1 MRFGILGPL
10 LVRAGG
16 TAIDV
21 PGARARVLL
30 AALLLRTGQAVP
42 ADTLAEI
49 VWDGSPPGGSATTLR
64 SHVMRLRRVLGPAAG
79 SRLVTRY
86 PGYLVEADADE
97 VDLLCFT
104 AKCREGRAA
113 AQNAEWKRAA
123 ALLAEALELW
133 RGEPLADI
141 PSQILHQEE
150 VPRLEQARLQAL
162 EWRADADLHLGR
174 HDEMV
179 PGLREL
185 TTRYPFRER
194 FHAQLM
200 LALYRCGRQHE
211 ALAVYQAARQI
222 LVGELGSEPG
232 PELTRMHQQILH
244 GDPRLAAPEP
254 VVAVPAGGRVVVVP
268 RELPRPVGHFTG
280 RTRELAALTALLDQA
295 GDGPAASVVISA
307 VDGTAGVGK
316 TALAVQWAQ
325 QTADRFPD
333 GQLYVN
339 LRGYDPDQPAQAGDV
354 LARFLRSLGLP
365 SEDIPPEPDERA
377 VRYRSM
383 LAGRKMLILLDNAA
397 DAGQVRLLLPGTPG
411 CMTVVTSR
419 DALTGLVTRD
429 GAARLDLDL
438 LPLADSIG
446 LLRELVG
453 VRIDEDRHAAEALA
467 KVCCQLP
474 LALRGAAE
482 LAAARPAV
490 TLASLVAELSDQQR
504 RLDLLDAGGDPRTA
518 VRAVFSWS
526 YEHLEAETARSFR
539 LAGLHPG
546 PELDRCTLAALA
558 GTTVEQADHALGVL
572 ARAHLIQLARP
583 GRYGMHDLLR
593 GYARS
598 LAAAQ
603 DGPDEQ
609 RAALTGLFDYY
620 LHTAVA
626 AVGIAFPAER
636 HRLPRVPPPQVKTP
650 VPADE
655 AAALAWL
662 DAERAT
668 LVAITEPM
676 AEHGWLWHAI
686 SMSAV
691 LFRYLETGFYPE
703 ALTVHGNARRAARQV
718 GDLAAEGN
726 TLNNLGVIELRQ
738 GRYQRAADH
747 LEQALVLLG
756 EADGNTQARAL
767 SNLGFVEFLQGR
779 CRPAR
784 GHLQRALILW
794 RQFGDQAGEARTLAS
809 LGTVDLREGR
819 YESATR
825 HLQRSL
831 ALCGKTGDR
840 GCEARALGLLG
851 EADLR
856 RGRCQQAAGH
866 LQQALALFRDLSD
879 QISETDILA
888 TLGLTSLRLGDY
900 AQADGYLTE
909 ALALCGET
917 GDLSSQASTFNALGE
932 LLLATKCFAESR
944 TRYVAGLDAA
954 TRAGEEYEKA
964 RAHDGLARA
973 YHASDDPGRARRHW
987 QEALAIYNALGTPE
1001 ADQVRTQLDV
1011 IGNSVGCKLH
1021 TWKDPAGGLGTT

>member
-10 LVRAGG
+10 QVRAGNA
-16 TAIDV
+16 AIDV

-42 ADTLAEI
+42 ADTLAEM
-49 VWDGSPPGGSATTLR
+49 VWDGSPPGGAAATLR
-64 SHVMRLRRVLGPAAG
+64 SHVMRLRRVLGPQAG

-86 PGYLVEADADE
+86 PGYLVEADAEE

-113 AQNAEWKRAA
+113 AQNAEWERAA

-141 PSQILHQEE
+141 PSQTLQREE
-150 VPRLEQARLQAL
+150 VPRLEHARLQAL

-185 TTRYPFRER
+185 TAGYPFRER

-211 ALAVYQAARQI
+211 ALAVYQAARRI

-232 PELTRMHQQILH
+232 PELRRMHQQILH

-254 VVAVPAGGRVVVVP
+254 VVALPAVGRVVVVP

-280 RTRELAALTALLDQA
+280 RTRELAALTALLDRA
-295 GDGPAASVVISA
+295 GDGLATSVVISA
-307 VDGTAGVGK
+307 IDGTAGVGK
-316 TALAVQWAQ
+316 TALAVQWAH
-325 QTADRFPD
+325 QTADWFPD

-339 LRGYDPDQPAQAGDV
+339 LRGYDPDQPARAGDV
-354 LARFLRSLGLP
+354 LAGFLRSLGLP
-365 SEDIPPEPDERA
+365 SQDIPPEADERA

-453 VRIDEDRHAAEALA
+453 VRVDDDHHAAEALA

-526 YEHLEAETARSFR
+526 YEHLDADTARSFR

-546 PELDRCTLAALA
+546 PELDRCTLAALSA
-558 GTTVEQADHALGVL
+558 TTAEQADHMLGVL
-572 ARAHLIQLARP
+572 ARGHLIQLARP

-598 LAAAQ
+598 LAAVQ

-620 LHTAVA
+620 LHAAVA

-636 HRLPRVPPPQVKTP
+636 HRLPQVPPPQVKNP

-662 DAERAT
+662 DAERGT
-668 LVAITEPM
+668 LVALTEPM
-676 AEHGWLWHAI
+676 AEHGWPWHAT

-726 TLNNLGVIELRQ
+726 ALNNLGVIELRQ

-747 LEQALVLLG
+747 LEQALIVLG
-756 EADGNTQARAL
+756 GTDGTGQARAL
-767 SNLGFVEFLQGR
+767 SNLGFIEFIQGH

-784 GHLQRALILW
+784 GHLQRALTLW
-794 RQFGDQAGEARTLAS
+794 RQFGDRAGEARTLAS
-809 LGTVDLREGR
+809 LGTIDLREGR

-840 GCEARALGLLG
+840 GCEARVLGLLG

-856 RGRCQQAAGH
+856 RDRYQQAAGH

-879 QISETDILA
+879 QISETDILV
-888 TLGLTSLRLGDY
+888 TLGLTCLRLGDY

-932 LLLATKCFAESR
+932 LLLATERFAAAR
-944 TRYVAGLDAA
+944 ARYGAGLDAA
-954 TRAGEEYEKA
+954 TRAGDEYEKA

-973 YHASDDPGRARRHW
+973 CQASDAPGCARHHW
-987 QEALAIYNALGTPE
+987 QEALAIYNALGAPE
-1001 ADQVRTQLDV
+1001 AEQVRTQIEVTGD
-1011 IGNSVGCKLH
+1011 GRGK
-1021 TWKDPAGGLGTT
+1021 P